1 MASNDLVAN
10 DLIDSLDKESDF
22 SVKVSIEPNHECEI
36 YEIKY
41 NGQEI
46 YKEYYYKE
54 KFKLEKFLI
63 SLYSTHFN

>member
-46 YKEYYYKE
+46 YKEYY
-54 KFKLEKFLI
+54 
-63 SLYSTHFN
+63 

>member
-1 MASNDLVAN
+1 MASNDLATSDSV
-10 DLIDSLDKESDF
+10 DLLEKEESDF

-46 YKEYYYKE
+46 YKE
-54 KFKLEKFLI
+54 
-63 SLYSTHFN
+63 